1 MENQLSLIELK
12 RREKKMKEKYSAPS
26 FEVTELTD
34 IITASSEQT
43 TSIDKT
49 GPIELPDL

>member
-1 MENQLSLIELK
+1 
-12 RREKKMKEKYSAPS
+12 MKEKYSAPS

-34 IITASSEQT
+34 IITASRAPT

>member
-1 MENQLSLIELK
+1 
-12 RREKKMKEKYSAPS
+12 MKEKYSAPS

-43 TSIDKT
+43 TSIYK
-49 GPIELPDL
+49 PVPNELPDL